1 MTKKMKELWG
11 ELKSVLSGS
20 TFDALLPPL
29 LFVAVNALLGLGWA
43 SISAILLAVLM
54 GLRRLVRKQPWLYA
68 LAGLVAV
75 VLASGLAWLTRNA
88 KSYFLP
94 GLAGSA
100 LFLLVI
106 IVSLVIDKPLV
117 AWISHLTRKWPLAW
131 FWREDVKP
139 AYREATWIW
148 AALFFLRLV
157 LQVFLFQRGEVATLA
172 WANALLG
179 WPVTILVLVISYL
192 YGMWRLHRLGGPGV
206 QEFMAG
212 SEPPWQGQ
220 RRGF

>member
-100 LFLLVI
+100 LLLLVI
-106 IVSLVIDKPLV
+106 IVSLVLDKPMV

-148 AALFFLRLV
+148 AVLFFLRLV
-157 LQVFLFQRGEVATLA
+157 LQVYLFQRGEVATLA

>member
-100 LFLLVI
+100 LLLLVI
-106 IVSLVIDKPLV
+106 IVSLVLDKP
-117 AWISHLTRKWPLAW
+117 WS
-131 FWREDVKP
+131 
-139 AYREATWIW
+139 
-148 AALFFLRLV
+148 
-157 LQVFLFQRGEVATLA
+157 RGSA
-172 WANALLG
+172 
-179 WPVTILVLVISYL
+179 I
-192 YGMWRLHRLGGPGV
+192 
-206 QEFMAG
+206 
-212 SEPPWQGQ
+212 
-220 RRGF
+220 